1 MRIVLRVAAMA
12 AALSLM
18 PAPASADELALPKGP
33 GEQSA
38 TLIRPV
44 PFAATVLIVP
54 GKKATAEENE
64 ALAALAAAL
73 GDRGF
78 GSVRIERAADLPAWS
93 AATQRATGGECV
105 WLLGHGKGGR
115 AALAATGRTQNLC
128 GVILVAAPAKAGKGA
143 LALSRSA
150 GKGALPLLVVSAG
163 RDPQAGFADGAAIRA
178 ANPGATHTMI
188 IAMDGTLREEGAGS
202 AVSPGLVDA
211 VTAFLFENG
220 PQIQETSYR
229 KKAKSR
235 GRRSAELASPFGR
248 SRRARS

>member
-12 AALSLM
+12 AALLSI
-18 PAPASADELALPKGP
+18 PAPVSAEELLLPKGR
-33 GEQSA
+33 GDQSA

-54 GKKATAEENE
+54 GKKATAEEND
-64 ALAALAAAL
+64 ALAALAMAL

-78 GSVRIERAADLPAWS
+78 GSVRIEKAADVPAWS

-105 WLLGHGKGGR
+105 WLLGHGEGGR
-115 AALAATGRTQNLC
+115 AALASTARTQNLC
-128 GVILVAAPAKAGKGA
+128 GVILVATPTKGGRA
-143 LALSRSA
+143 ALSLPRTG

-163 RDPQAGFADGAAIRA
+163 RDPQAGFADGTAIRA

-188 IAMDGTLREEGAGS
+188 LAMDGWLREDGAES
-202 AVSPGLVDA
+202 NVSPGLVDA

-235 GRRSAELASPFGR
+235 GRRSAELAAPF
-248 SRRARS
+248 SHNWRARS